1 MKLSNYSLLIS
12 IVISFS
18 LLKQNGNYAGLFL
31 SHRLRQR
38 GGGEWGTR
46 YCIPRICGLVPRQGS
61 LQASWNPLLNSYNQ
75 K

>member
-38 GGGEWGTR
+38 GGGEWRGPAIAFPEYVASCPAKGPCRPLGTP
-46 YCIPRICGLVPRQGS
+46 C
-61 LQASWNPLLNSYNQ
+61 
-75 K
+75 